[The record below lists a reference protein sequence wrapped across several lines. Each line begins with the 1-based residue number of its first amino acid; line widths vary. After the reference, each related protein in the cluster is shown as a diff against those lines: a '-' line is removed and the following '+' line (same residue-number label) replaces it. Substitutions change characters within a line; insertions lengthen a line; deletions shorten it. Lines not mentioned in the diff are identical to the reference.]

1 MDLRTLLFSIF
12 VLSVVNCQSDV
23 KQLPDIVSPNYKNS
37 TEIQQNLNTSVI
49 LPTTLQN
56 LCTICSCGL
65 NFVNCT
71 QRNLNNTFEDAQWP
85 KQPIVE
91 ISFRKN
97 KLVHIKPFPSVVIER
112 LILRQNQ
119 ITRID
124 NSAFKKIIN
133 LTELDLSHNEL
144 TTENLKPQVFEGR
157 FSPEAY
163 EPLSKLIKLNLA
175 NNALHALDQD
185 LFEHV
190 PSLKVLILNGNPL
203 KMVEGHTTLAIN
215 SLPYLEE
222 LDISF
227 CDLDELP
234 KHIFYKPRY
243 LKKLVLNGNRFN
255 EIPKAL
261 ARATAV
267 EILSLD
273 ENPIKII
280 NRLNAFPL
288 MPNLKEL
295 NMCCMPDLIEIGS
308 ESFSKLIGL
317 EILRIQNCPLLKK
330 IDENALKKEMAVWP
344 PLKILDLSDNA
355 LRYLPSQ
362 LVERWDRLEELDLM
376 NNEWSCDCNNQYLIN
391 SLLPHHG
398 KRLMGEEVNEL
409 KCNSPLEY
417 SKQNL
422 MSLGNKKLH
431 CFDIYE
437 SHSSKIGVLHIG
449 VVVGLL
455 FIILLSLAIII
466 LYQRGYFILCSS
478 PGAATYSRAFY
489 KRTSNDYDI

>member
-1 MDLRTLLFSIF
+1 MDLRALLFSIF
-12 VLSVVNCQSDV
+12 VLSVNCQSNSKQSVDV
-23 KQLPDIVSPNYKNS
+23 VSSNDNNS
-37 TEIQQNLNTSVI
+37 TEVRQNSKTSII

-71 QRNLNNTFEDAQWP
+71 QRNLNTFENMQWP
-85 KQPIVE
+85 EKPIVE
-91 ISFRKN
+91 ISFKKN
-97 KLVHIKPFPSVVIER
+97 KFVRIKPFPSVVIEK
-112 LILRQNQ
+112 LILRQNH
-119 ITRID
+119 ITTID
-124 NSAFKKIIN
+124 NCAFKKIIN
-133 LTELDLSHNEL
+133 LTELDLSDNML

-163 EPLSKLIKLNLA
+163 EPLSKLTYLNLA
-175 NNALHALDQD
+175 GNVLHALDQD
-185 LFEHV
+185 LFEHI
-190 PSLKVLILNGNPL
+190 PSLKVLILNENPL
-203 KMVEGHTTLAIN
+203 KMIEGHTALALS

-222 LDISF
+222 LDLSS

-234 KHIFYKPRY
+234 KYIFYKPRY
-243 LKKLVLNGNRFN
+243 LKKLSLNSNRFT
-255 EIPKAL
+255 EIPSAL
-261 ARATAV
+261 SRATALK
-267 EILSLD
+267 ILSLD
-273 ENPIKII
+273 ENPIKKI

-295 NMCCMPDLIEIGS
+295 NLCCMPDLIEIGS
-308 ESFSKLIGL
+308 ESFAKLTNL

-330 IDENALKKEMAVWP
+330 IDENALKEEMALWP

-362 LVERWDRLEELDLM
+362 LVGRWDRLEELDLM
-376 NNEWSCDCNNQYLIN
+376 NNEWSCDCDNQYLIN

-398 KRLMGEEVNEL
+398 KRLMNETVNEL
-409 KCNSPLEY
+409 KCSTPKEY
-417 SKQNL
+417 AKQNL
-422 MSLGNKKLH
+422 TSLANKKLH
-431 CFDIYE
+431 CFDLYE
-437 SHSSKIGVLHIG
+437 AHSDKVGVLHIG

-466 LYQRGYFILCSS
+466 LYQRGYFILCGTR
-478 PGAATYSRAFY
+478 GAATYSRAFY